1 MGLGEISIM
10 IFLSLAFLYT
20 HYFFAS
26 ITAHISAMFFLF
38 FIVQLAL
45 GAPLFYAFIMIASG
59 NVMMALTHYATGT
72 APVIF
77 GTGYVSL
84 KKWWSVGF
92 VISVIDITV
101 MILVGLVWWKFLGFY

>member
-1 MGLGEISIM
+1 MCNV
-10 IFLSLAFLYT
+10 
-20 HYFFAS
+20 FFV
-26 ITAHISAMFFLF
+26 

-45 GAPLFYAFIMIASG
+45 GAPSLFYAFIMIASG